1 MTVTPERQARARVR
15 GAEQSGLADP
25 LTSYVNGD
33 WRPGPTESA
42 DLNPAAPGEAV
53 ATASL
58 ADGALARDA
67 VRAAAGA
74 SPGWC
79 AAGAPARGAVLRT
92 AAELLDQRADDI
104 GRDLTREEGKTFA
117 EAVREVRL
125 SADILRYYAA
135 QTLDPDG
142 ETYPSRQPGVL
153 LFTRRRPLGVV
164 AVITPWNFPISIPAW
179 KIAPALAFGNTVV
192 WKPADIVPLTA
203 VHLTRA
209 LADAGLPEGVL
220 NLVLGR
226 GRDVGDVLTGHPEVE
241 AVSFTGSTGIGRHI
255 QTRAAAAGKRLQL
268 ELGGK
273 NPAIVLADADV
284 AQAVAQ
290 VATGAFSGTGQ
301 KCTATSRV
309 IVERAVAADVVD
321 GLKAQAGAWRP
332 GDPLHPDTGIGPVSS
347 ASQLRTVLEYLD
359 GARQAGA
366 RVVTGGGRASG
377 DLGDGYF
384 VEPTVLCDV
393 EPTHPVAREEIFGP
407 VAVVLPVDSY
417 EEAVAAANDT
427 PFGLSASLFT
437 RDLAKALR
445 FSEES
450 STGIVK
456 VNQSTAGTEYHV
468 PFGGTKDSG
477 FGHREQGKA
486 AREFFTESRTVYIT
500 GA

>member
-1 MTVTPERQARARVR
+1 MAT
-15 GAEQSGLADP
+15 
-25 LTSYVNGD
+25 LTSYVNGA
-33 WRPGPTESA
+33 WRAGPSESS

-53 ATASL
+53 ATVSL

-67 VRAAAGA
+67 VHAAAAA
-74 SPGWC
+74 SPGWRE
-79 AAGAPARGAVLRT
+79 AGAPARGAVLR
-92 AAELLDQRADDI
+92 AAADLLDQRASDI

-125 SADILRYYAA
+125 SADILRYYSA

-142 ETYPSRQPGVL
+142 ETYPSQRPGVL

-164 AVITPWNFPISIPAW
+164 AVITPWNFPICIPAW

-203 VHLTRA
+203 VHLARA

-241 AVSFTGSTGIGRHI
+241 AVSFTGSTEVGRHI
-255 QTRAAAAGKRLQL
+255 QARAAAASKRLQL

-284 AQAVAQ
+284 ALAVAQ
-290 VATGAFSGTGQ
+290 VANGAFAGSGQ

-309 IVERAVAADVVD
+309 IVERAVVAEVVD
-321 GLKAQAGAWRP
+321 GLEAQADAWQP
-332 GDPLHPDTGIGPVSS
+332 GDPLFSDTGIGPLSS
-347 ASQLRTVLEYLD
+347 ASQLRTVLGYLD

-366 RVVTGGGRASG
+366 RVVTGGGRPSG
-377 DLGDGYF
+377 DRAGGYF

-393 EPTHPVAREEIFGP
+393 EPAHPVAREEIFGP

-450 STGIVK
+450 RTGIVK

-486 AREFFTESRTVYIT
+486 AREFFTESRTVYVA